1 VFELAERDV
10 ELVELDQGAAERD
23 AGRQVPGVKFEAGAA
38 DVDRFLEVAGAA
50 AFLGEL
56 GEGDR
61 RRVPLDPASKVIDPL
76 TIGHCG
82 YGTVTVEVVVPERPS
97 VSVTVNRTV

>member
-1 VFELAERDV
+1 MQAE
-10 ELVELDQGAAERD
+10 AC
-23 AGRQVPGVKFEAGAA
+23 AA
-38 DVDRFLEVAGAA
+38 DVGGLLVLSRPP